1 MVMTKRM
8 TKLSLVGVLAVATLG
23 ACGSRTVEPDRVAV
37 GTYIGGGSYLFGPST
52 CEYAGDTGVFRSR
65 DGKTSADFEGGP
77 RFIVGPGTIKQQCQ
91 SGYTAQSIAM
101 VPTGVIIT
109 GPSTVRIGTQPDDY
123 FRDVLVAGT
132 TELDGDAYTDW
143 QLGPDCA
150 GVAEFAPVMG
160 AQDTGGKDRIRSL
173 VPKAK
178 GTCTITASATVGP
191 NQDGFQPM
199 SFTTQKRVT
208 IQ

>member
-1 MVMTKRM
+1 M
-8 TKLSLVGVLAVATLG
+8 TKLSFVGVLAVATLG
-23 ACGSRTVEPDRVAV
+23 ACGSRAVEPERVAV
-37 GTYIGGGSYLFGPST
+37 GTYIGGGSFLLGPST
-52 CEYAGDTGVFRSR
+52 CEYAGDPGVFRTEG
-65 DGKTSADFEGGP
+65 GKASGDFDGGP
-77 RFIVGPGTIKQQCQ
+77 RFIVGPGAIKQQCQ

-101 VPTGVIIT
+101 VPTGVVIT
-109 GPSTVRIGTQPDDY
+109 GPSTVKLGTQPDDY

-132 TELDGDAYTDW
+132 TELEGEAYTDW

-178 GTCTITASATVGP
+178 GTCTIIANATVGP
-191 NQDGFQPM
+191 FHDGFQPM
-199 SFTTQKRVT
+199 SFSVQKRIT